1 MDKVVLSAILLL
13 HLAAFACGAPFKNLI
28 LNLPGLEEKAPFRA
42 FSGYLKSTGTRN
54 LFYWFVESQNDP
66 QNDPLVLWFNGGPGC
81 SSMEGMLH
89 EHGPYQ
95 IQPDG
100 KTIKLNPYS
109 WNKVANVLYI
119 EAPAGVG
126 YSYSL
131 DENYVTGDAETAL
144 ANYIAVKDFFRQFP
158 EYAHH
163 EFYISGESYAGVYVP
178 SLAAQ
183 VAADPAIKFKGIAV
197 GNGLSSYDIN
207 DNSAIYFM
215 YYHGFLGGD
224 MWKTLKA
231 SCCPKDSAKRCDF
244 KNGARSSPICRKVYE
259 EVSYQV
265 WMSGVNPYNVMASC
279 AGGVS
284 TYSNDGS
291 ASTLRH
297 TSLFF
302 DDSRLRLARGNFSAA
317 FANDDEGVSP
327 PCTDGS
333 DLLKYL
339 NSQPVRAALH
349 VSSRVK
355 KWNFCSSTIGQT
367 YRHEFQ
373 EMDDFYHILLA
384 KKIRILVYNGDLD
397 LACNFLGDQ
406 WFVNRLQAPL
416 KNAKRPWLV
425 VDEQGQNQ
433 IAGFVKDFEGISY
446 MTVKG
451 AGHMVP
457 TDKPYESL
465 EMLKRFLKDGV
476 Y

>member
-1 MDKVVLSAILLL
+1 MGKFLCAFLFL
-13 HLAAFACGAPFKNLI
+13 HLAVFAWGAPFKNLI
-28 LNLPGLEEKAPFRA
+28 LNLPGLTEKAPFRS
-42 FSGYLKSTGTRN
+42 FSGYLQSTGTRH

-66 QNDPLVLWFNGGPGC
+66 KNDPLVLWFNGGPGC

-100 KTIKLNPYS
+100 ETIKLNPYS

-126 YSYSL
+126 YSFSM
-131 DENYVTGDAETAL
+131 DEDYTTGDHETAT
-144 ANYIAVKDFFRQFP
+144 ANYAAVKDFFRQFP
-158 EYAHH
+158 EFAKH
-163 EFYISGESYAGVYVP
+163 EFYISGESYAGIYVP
-178 SLAAQ
+178 TLAAQ
-183 VAADPAIKFKGIAV
+183 VAADPTINLKGIAV

-215 YYHGFLGGD
+215 YYHGFLGGNL
-224 MWKTLKA
+224 WKNLKA
-231 SCCPKDSAKRCDF
+231 NCCPKGSSKRCDF
-244 KNGARSSPICRKVYE
+244 KSGAKSSPACRKVYN
-259 EVSYQV
+259 EVSYKV

-279 AGGVS
+279 AGGVN
-284 TYSNDGS
+284 TYSGNGM
-291 ASTLRH
+291 ASTLKH
-297 TSLFF
+297 TPLFF
-302 DDSRLRLARGNFSAA
+302 DNPYLRLERGNFSISPLSE
-317 FANDDEGVSP
+317 DVGTSP

-339 NSQPVRAALH
+339 NSDAVRAALH
-349 VSSRVK
+349 VSPRVK
-355 KWNFCSSTIGQT
+355 TWNFCSYTIGVT
-367 YRHEFQ
+367 YRHEYQ
-373 EMDDFYHILLA
+373 EMDDFYKELLA

-406 WFVNRLQAPL
+406 WFVNRLNAPL
-416 KNAKRPWLV
+416 KHAKRPWLV
-425 VDEQGQNQ
+425 VDGEGQNQ

-465 EMLKRFLKDGV
+465 EMFKRFLNGGV